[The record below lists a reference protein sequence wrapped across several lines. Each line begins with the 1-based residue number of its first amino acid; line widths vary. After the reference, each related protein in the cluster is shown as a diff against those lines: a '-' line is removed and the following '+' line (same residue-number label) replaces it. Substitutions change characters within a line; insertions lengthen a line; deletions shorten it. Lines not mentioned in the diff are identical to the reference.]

1 MFEFLTK
8 CKTSIVFIS
17 FVFMCSITLYSQTYA
32 NKKHY
37 LIDSLNLGELSAKD
51 KKIIDSALLIY
62 HKAIHDT
69 LKISAINMIMDEAY
83 DDNVW
88 ISYNKYMYEYTQVKL
103 SNQLLATNTKV
114 KLRLL
119 K

>member
-1 MFEFLTK
+1 
-8 CKTSIVFIS
+8 
-17 FVFMCSITLYSQTYA
+17 MCSITLYSQTYA